1 MATNAE
7 INVTINGV
15 TTAVKDFEELADVIA
30 DATNNTEELNDELKD
45 TGKSGKK
52 AGKDIADGAK
62 DADKE
67 MGPLQKR
74 FQDIKDSFKSFGSDL
89 KAGFSAATGG
99 IEKFAKG
106 LGFGSKAAKGLSLSL
121 AALGIPLLIAAVTAL
136 VGWFKNFEGAAKLV
150 QTVMNS
156 LGAVIGKLGAAFNKL
171 IKGDLRGAFKEIKG
185 IGGAIRDAANNT
197 NILFKAQKQL
207 AEQTRKFTV
216 DNAKLRQTLEG
227 QRKILEDTT
236 KSYDERL
243 SALDNVNAA
252 TIQLAANQ
260 VALNK
265 TELTAL
271 QAQLALENN
280 YEKRRELQQ
289 QIADAQ
295 ASLIESE
302 TELNTIRYDAARAE
316 RELRK
321 EEQERIKAL
330 REEQKAAEEER
341 IQNAKDVASTL
352 ESLRLKTL
360 EDAAE
365 AARQTLMNERA
376 AAEEQLRL
384 KGATEE
390 QIAQLNAYYDD
401 LELQQQ
407 KEQDAK
413 KAQEKATADAAAL
426 TAERAFQDELFN
438 AQEVSGLSQLALLNR
453 QYNQELELLNRR
465 LEDELLT
472 NEQYEQL
479 KTAMDEKY
487 AKQRTDIAQ
496 AEADAQKMIE
506 EQALADTAALFGN
519 IAQLLGEETE
529 LGKRAALAEAYIQ
542 TYLSANKAYASLA
555 GIPVV
560 GPALGAAAAGVAIA
574 AGLKNIALI
583 KNPPKAALGGY
594 ITGPS
599 HSQGGVPIE
608 AEGGEFIINR
618 AAMSMPGVAQMA
630 MALNA
635 TARPKYA
642 NGGIVS
648 DLDTQAAMFDKIAN
662 MPIRTYVTAN
672 DVTSA
677 QQANFAI
684 ENLSRL

>member
-7 INVTINGV
+7 ITVTINGV
-15 TTAVKDFEELADVIA
+15 TTAVKDFDELADVIA
-30 DATNNTEELNDELKD
+30 DVDKNVENLNDDLDE
-45 TGKSGKK
+45 TGKKGKK
-52 AGKDIADGAK
+52 AGKDLGDSAK
-62 DADKE
+62 KADKE
-67 MGPLQKR
+67 VGPLQKR
-74 FQDIKDSFKSFGSDL
+74 FQDLKESFKSFGTDL
-89 KAGFSAATGG
+89 KNGFSAATGG

-106 LGFGSKAAKGLSLSL
+106 LGFGSKAAKGLSISL

-156 LGAVIGKLGAAFNKL
+156 LGAVIGKLGGAFSKL

-197 NILFKAQKQL
+197 NILFAAQKKL

-236 KSYDERL
+236 LSYDERL

-321 EEQERIKAL
+321 EEEERVKAI

-341 IQNAKDVASTL
+341 IANAKTVSDTL
-352 ESLRLKTL
+352 EQLRLKTL
-360 EDAAE
+360 KDQEE
-365 AARQTLMNERA
+365 AARQALINERNA
-376 AAEEQLRL
+376 AVEQLTQL
-384 KGATEE
+384 GATEE
-390 QIAQLNAYYDD
+390 EIAQLQEYYDD
-401 LELQQQ
+401 LELKRQE
-407 KEQDAK
+407 EQNAK
-413 KAQEKATADAAAL
+413 KAQEQATADAAAVQ
-426 TAERAFQDELFN
+426 AERAFQDELFS
-438 AQEVSGLSQLALLNR
+438 AQETSGMSQLQLLNR
-453 QYNQELELLNRR
+453 QYDQELELLNRR
-465 LEDELLT
+465 LEDGLLT

-479 KTAMDEKY
+479 KTAQDERY

-496 AEADAQKMIE
+496 SEADAQKMIQ
-506 EQALADTAALFGN
+506 EQALADSAALAGS
-519 IAQLLGEETE
+519 IAELLGRETE
-529 LGKRAALAEAYIQ
+529 LGKRAALVEAYIQ

-574 AGLKNIALI
+574 AGLKNIQLI
-583 KNPPKAALGGY
+583 KNPPKAATGGMIY
-594 ITGPS
+594 GPS
-599 HSQGGVPIE
+599 HAGGGVPIE

-630 MALNA
+630 MALNS

-642 NGGIVS
+642 NGGIVA
-648 DLDTQAAMFDKIAN
+648 DVATQQQMFDKIAS
-662 MPIRTYVTAN
+662 MPIKTYVTAT

-677 QQANFAI
+677 QQANFQI